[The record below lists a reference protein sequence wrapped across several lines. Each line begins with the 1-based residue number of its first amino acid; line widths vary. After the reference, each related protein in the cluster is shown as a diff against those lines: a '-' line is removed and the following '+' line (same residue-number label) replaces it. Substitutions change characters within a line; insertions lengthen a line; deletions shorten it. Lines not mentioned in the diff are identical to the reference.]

1 MFILIL
7 SFAFGDAVKAYGTG
21 TYVSGLIDQN
31 FSLSLIA
38 PMLFITAG
46 IMAFATGTS
55 WGTFAVLIPIAMP
68 LAFSTELP
76 PAFLVAAVL
85 GGGIFG
91 DHSSPISD
99 STIIASMASGC
110 DHIEHVKTQLPYN
123 LVAAALTIVSYVVY
137 VQFFF

>member
-1 MFILIL
+1 MYL
-7 SFAFGDAVKAYGTG
+7 SFAFGDAVKAFGTG
-21 TYVSGLIDQN
+21 TFVSELLGSDFPL
-31 FSLSLIA
+31 LLVA
-38 PMLFITAG
+38 PLLFVTAG
-46 IMAFATGTS
+46 VMAFATGTS

-68 LAFSTELP
+68 LAASTGLE

-99 STIIASMASGC
+99 STIVASMASGC

-123 LVAAALTIVSYVVY
+123 LVAGALTLIGYVIY
-137 VQFFF
+137 VAWIM